1 METDIESLAIT
12 LGAIMQGRSLAT
24 AESLTGGQ
32 IGSVITSIPGAS
44 GFYNGGVITYSTQL
58 KHALLNVPL
67 KDLEQYGAVSA
78 HTASLMAT
86 HVAALLGAE
95 FGLAV
100 TGVAGPQM
108 QEGKPAGTVF
118 VACHRIESDFGPAET
133 QVEELHLSPM
143 SLTPIE
149 RRAEIRD
156 ETVAAALELLLS
168 MV

>member
-12 LGAIMQGRSLAT
+12 LSAIMQGRSLGT

-44 GFYNGGVITYSTQL
+44 SFYKGGVIAYSSEL
-58 KHALLNVPL
+58 KHSLLHVPTEVL
-67 KDLEQYGAVSA
+67 SSFGAVSEE
-78 HTASLMAT
+78 TAQAMAVN
-86 HVAALLGAE
+86 VATELGAE

-100 TGVAGPQM
+100 TGVAGPGV

-118 VACHRIESDFGPAET
+118 VACHRAESDFGPAET
-133 QVEELHLSPM
+133 QVEELRLSPL